1 MVGWWRPGDEGH
13 TVYEFIHGGAY
24 VCSMPDISTSGS
36 ALLDE
41 LAWRG
46 LLHQTTEG
54 LAEALTNGKVTAYCG
69 FDPTAPSL
77 HVGNLIPIM
86 GLVHLQRAGHR
97 PIAMVGG
104 GTGYIGDPS
113 GKATERQL
121 NDAETVAANTAAIR
135 GQLQRFL
142 DFSGPRG
149 AMMLDNATWLLK
161 LDVIGF
167 LRDVGKHF
175 PVNYMLAK
183 ESVKTRLE
191 GGISF
196 TEFAYMLL
204 QAYDYL
210 ELHKREGAILQVGG
224 SDQWGNITAGVELIR
239 RSSGGVA
246 HGLTFP
252 LITTASGTKFGKTE
266 SGAVW
271 LDPERTSPYR
281 FYQFWMNADDRDAA
295 RYLRLY
301 TLMSREE
308 IESLEGE
315 IAVRPES
322 RAAQAALAR
331 DVTTRVHGADAAR
344 VAAEVSALL
353 FSGAAAAALSGP
365 ALDALRL
372 EMPFVEVTAEAIRGA
387 ELGGAEG
394 GQAAPEDAI
403 DVVEL
408 FVAAK
413 LAASKG
419 AARRLLE
426 QGGLYVNGER
436 VGAGDRRLGR
446 RALLSGGYILLR
458 KGAREYALV
467 RVAT

>member
-1 MVGWWRPGDEGH
+1 M
-13 TVYEFIHGGAY
+13 TLIHCCVY
-24 VCSMPDISTSGS
+24 VCSMPDTSLSGS
-36 ALLDE
+36 TLLSE
-41 LAWRG
+41 LEWRG

-54 LAEALTNGKVTAYCG
+54 LAAALERGPITAYCG

-77 HVGNLIPIM
+77 HAGNLIPIM

-113 GKATERQL
+113 GKTAERQL
-121 NDAETVAANTAAIR
+121 NDPEIIAANTAAIR
-135 GQLQRFL
+135 SQLERFL
-142 DFSGPRG
+142 DFSGPR
-149 AMMLDNATWLLK
+149 AAVMRNNADWLLK

-167 LRDVGKHF
+167 LRDTGKHF
-175 PVNYMLAK
+175 SINYMLAK
-183 ESVKTRLE
+183 ESVKSRLE

-210 ELHKREGAILQVGG
+210 ELYKREGTTLQVGG

-239 RSSGGVA
+239 RASGGEA

-252 LITTASGTKFGKTE
+252 LITTAAGTKFGKTE

-271 LDPERTSPYR
+271 LDPARTSPYR
-281 FYQFWMNADDRDAA
+281 FYQFWMNADDRDTA

-308 IESLEGE
+308 IESLERE
-315 IAVRPES
+315 IAEHPEA
-322 RAAQAALAR
+322 RAAQIALAK
-331 DVTTRVHGADAAR
+331 DVTTRVHGAEAAR
-344 VAAEVSALL
+344 VAAEVSELL
-353 FSGAAAAALSGP
+353 FGRTEAASLSIEALQ
-365 ALDALRL
+365 ALRL
-372 EMPFVEVTAEAIRGA
+372 EMPFVEVPVNALRGTGEAA
-387 ELGGAEG
+387 GGEG
-394 GQAAPEDAI
+394 SPSAGNDTV
-403 DVVEL
+403 DVLEL

-413 LAASKG
+413 LAPSKG

-426 QGGLYVNGER
+426 QGGLYVNGR
-436 VGAGDRRLGR
+436 RLSTTDRRHDRDDHLGD
-446 RALLSGGYILLR
+446 GYRLLR
-458 KGAREYALV
+458 KGARDYALI
-467 RVAT
+467 RVTDAG